1 MVITYTQDGYSYPA
15 ITAVKNGFSVGFQKV
30 KKLED
35 AIAIAEK
42 VKFRF

>member
-1 MVITYTQDGYSYPA
+1 MIITYTQDGYSYPA
-15 ITAVKNGFSVGFQKV
+15 ITVKNGFSVGYQKV
-30 KKLED
+30 KTLQE